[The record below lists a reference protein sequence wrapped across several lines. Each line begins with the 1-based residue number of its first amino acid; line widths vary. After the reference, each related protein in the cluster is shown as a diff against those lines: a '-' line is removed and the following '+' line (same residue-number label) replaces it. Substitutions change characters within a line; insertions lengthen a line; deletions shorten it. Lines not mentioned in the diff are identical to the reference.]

1 MFELL
6 DLSTKAGCRLAQDLK
21 FGNIFTNIHPDG
33 INSCV
38 SYLSGIP
45 IV

>member
-1 MFELL
+1 MFDLL
-6 DLSTKAGCRLAQDLK
+6 YLFTKAGCRLAQDLR
-21 FGNIFTNIHPDG
+21 FGKVFTDIHPDC

-38 SYLSGIP
+38 PYLYGIP

>member
-21 FGNIFTNIHPDG
+21 FGNNFIDIHPDG

-38 SYLSGIP
+38 PYLYGIP